1 MELVHA
7 PVAELKGLLTQSFEE
22 CVGAGVRGAGV
33 PSAKFSVALSG
44 GATALIFLPALR
56 VAKVDWSKITLFWVD
71 ERAVAADDPES
82 NYGLADRML
91 LTPLGR
97 KAPRAVP
104 MTFDS
109 ATLHTDA
116 QPPRV
121 GDPGLREAAKNY
133 DTILARELS
142 GRPLDLAVLGV
153 GDDGHVASL
162 FPGHDALLEDT
173 SRVVAVDE
181 APKHPK
187 RRLSLTMRF
196 LLQTRNIWIVAVGA
210 RKLPVIQAAV
220 SRTQKATPIDQVMLL
235 QGKRVT
241 VFTDQVI
248 RSVSAS
254 RRA

>member
-1 MELVHA
+1 VELVQS
-7 PVAELKGLLTQSFEE
+7 PVPELKSLLSESFEAWAQDGRS
-22 CVGAGVRGAGV
+22 C
-33 PSAKFSVALSG
+33 ALSG
-44 GATALIFLPALR
+44 GGTALIFLPALR
-56 VAKVDWSKITLFWVD
+56 AAKVDWSRITLFWAD
-71 ERAVAADDPES
+71 ERAVSPDDPES
-82 NYGLADRML
+82 NYGLAERML
-91 LTPLGR
+91 LTPLAR
-97 KAPRAVP
+97 KGPRAFP

-109 ATLHTDA
+109 PTLWESA
-116 QPPRV
+116 R
-121 GDPGLREAAKNY
+121 NY
-133 DTILARELS
+133 DNILARELG

-173 SRVVAVDE
+173 SRVVAVDD
-181 APKHPK
+181 APKQPK

-210 RKLPVIQAAV
+210 RKRPVIQAAV

-254 RRA
+254 RQA